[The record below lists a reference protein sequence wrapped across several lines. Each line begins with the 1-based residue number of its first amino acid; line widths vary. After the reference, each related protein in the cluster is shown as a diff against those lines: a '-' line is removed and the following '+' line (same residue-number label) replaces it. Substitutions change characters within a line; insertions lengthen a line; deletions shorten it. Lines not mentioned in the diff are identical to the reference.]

1 MDMKTVNI
9 SIEKRIELL
18 SMQNKIDRLEVEMAF
33 DGVVEQLRPSRLI
46 ANTLNDVVTS
56 PQLGQSIANVGM
68 SVALGFISKK
78 MAVGDSHN
86 PLKVIMGAMLQY
98 GVTAMVS
105 KNPQKV
111 KLVALNFL
119 QSMLSK
125 LHHTPEKDLPRPIN

>member
-1 MDMKTVNI
+1 MNTSNMT
-9 SIEKRIELL
+9 IEKRIELL
-18 SMQNKIDRLEVEMAF
+18 TIKNKIDRLEVEIAF
-33 DGVVEQLRPSRLI
+33 ETAMEQLKPSRLI

-105 KNPQKV
+105 NNPQKV
-111 KLVALNFL
+111 KLVALNFIQNIL
-119 QSMLSK
+119 GK
-125 LHHTPEKDLPRPIN
+125 LHHAPEKE

>member
-1 MDMKTVNI
+1 MNTSNMT
-9 SIEKRIELL
+9 IEKRIELL
-18 SMQNKIDRLEVEMAF
+18 TIKNKIDRLEVEIAF
-33 DGVVEQLRPSRLI
+33 ETAMEQLKPSRLI

-105 KNPQKV
+105 NNPQKV
-111 KLVALNFL
+111 KLVALNFIQNIL
-119 QSMLSK
+119 GK
-125 LHHTPEKDLPRPIN
+125 LHHASAKE

>member
-1 MDMKTVNI
+1 METNSMT
-9 SIEKRIELL
+9 IEKRIELL
-18 SMQNKIDRLEVEMAF
+18 TIKNKIDRLEVEIAF
-33 DGVVEQLRPSRLI
+33 ETAMEQLKPSRLI

-68 SVALGFISKK
+68 SVALGFMSKK

-105 KNPQKV
+105 NNPQKV

-119 QSMLSK
+119 QSILSK
-125 LHHTPEKDLPRPIN
+125 IHHAPAKE